1 MRQPARKNSQAK
13 KTADAGLASSRRLKQ
28 QATNRQLLCL
38 GFYRQQAT
46 LPPPLM
52 QSPTALAIESVPQP
66 SNCYRRRLKTSWTGI
81 PRAKLRPKDARAALH
96 VDARLLIPIWSQA
109 YEKACERVKPIKE
122 AVNARYFIPLWKEP
136 GAQHRKSQRV
146 RCAALDLPGARS
158 RPAKDQ
164 VRTCQGA
171 RFLS

>member
-109 YEKACERVKPIKE
+109 YEKTCERVKPIKE
-122 AVNARYFIPLWKEP
+122 AANARYFIPRWKSLAHNTEKVRECDALLLTCP
-136 GAQHRKSQRV
+136 GQG
-146 RCAALDLPGARS
+146 LDLQ
-158 RPAKDQ
+158 KDQ